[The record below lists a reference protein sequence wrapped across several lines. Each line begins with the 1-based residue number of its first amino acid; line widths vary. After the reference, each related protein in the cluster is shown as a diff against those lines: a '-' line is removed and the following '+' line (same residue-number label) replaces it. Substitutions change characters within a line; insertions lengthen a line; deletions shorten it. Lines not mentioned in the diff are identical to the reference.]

1 MSSEKQKINYQD
13 GDVVLEGYCAVDYS
27 KTGKKPAVLVFHDWS
42 GRNEFA
48 QKKAEQLAELGYI
61 GFAVDM
67 YGNGKIGTT
76 TEEKQELMNP
86 LASNRGL
93 LRQRA
98 LAAFEAVKKLPDV
111 DVDRMGAIG
120 FCFGGLCALD
130 LARSGAD
137 LRGVVSFHG
146 LLHKPENLADKK
158 IVAKVLAMHGHDDP
172 MVKPEQVL
180 AFETEMT
187 EQQVDWQVHAYGGT
201 QHGFTNPLAK
211 DAKLGII
218 YNELAAKR
226 SWIAM
231 KIFFEEV
238 LG

>member
-1 MSSEKQKINYQD
+1 MPEKQKIQYQD
-13 GDVVLEGYCAVDYS
+13 GDVELEGYCAVDKS
-27 KTGKKPAVLVFHDWS
+27 KPGQKPAVLVFHDWS

-67 YGNGKIGTT
+67 YGSGKVGTT
-76 TEEKQELMNP
+76 TEEKQELMKP
-86 LASNRGL
+86 LANNRVL
-93 LRQRA
+93 LRQRV
-98 LAAFEAVKKLPDV
+98 LAALEAVKKQPDV
-111 DVDRMGAIG
+111 DLQRIGAIG

-137 LRGVVSFHG
+137 VRGVVSFHG
-146 LLHKPENLADKK
+146 LLHKPENLPDKK

-172 MVKPEQVL
+172 MVKPDQVL

-187 EQQVDWQVHAYGGT
+187 EQKVDWQVHVYGGT

-211 DAKLGII
+211 DNKLGIF
-218 YNELAAKR
+218 YNEVAARR

-231 KIFFEEV
+231 KNFFEEV

>member
-1 MSSEKQKINYQD
+1 MLEKQKVQYQD
-13 GDVVLEGYCAVDYS
+13 GDVVLEGYCAVDQS
-27 KTGKKPAVLVFHDWS
+27 KPGKKPAVLVFHDWS

-67 YGNGKIGTT
+67 YGNGKMGTT
-76 TEEKQELMNP
+76 TEEKQALMNP
-86 LASNRGL
+86 IASNRAL

-98 LAAFEAVKKLPDV
+98 LAALEAVKKHPDV
-111 DVDRMGAIG
+111 DLQRIGAIG

-137 LRGVVSFHG
+137 VRGVVSFHG
-146 LLHKPENLADKK
+146 LLSKPENLPDKR
-158 IVAKVLAMHGHDDP
+158 IVAKVLVLHGHDDP
-172 MVKPEQVL
+172 MVQPDQVL

-187 EQQVDWQVHAYGGT
+187 EQKVDWQLHVYGGT

-211 DAKLGII
+211 DTKLGII
-218 YNELAAKR
+218 YNDVAARR
-226 SWIAM
+226 SWVAM
-231 KIFFEEV
+231 KSFFEEV
-238 LG
+238 LA